1 MQSKAKTVAEYLA
14 SLPEDRRA
22 ALMAVREVFVKNI
35 DKDYEEAMGY
45 GMPGWVV
52 PHSVFPPGYHCDPS
66 LPLPFGGMASQK
78 NYMSVYLMCLY
89 GDSPHLAWFK
99 KAWAATGKKL
109 DMGKSCIRFKK
120 VEDLALDV
128 IGEAIRRVPAAK
140 YIEHYTRSLGTMK
153 SAPAAKKAVAKK
165 PAIKKASGRKPAAK
179 KAAPKRAAV
188 KVR

>member
-1 MQSKAKTVAEYLA
+1 MQSKAKTVDEYLA
-14 SLPEDRRA
+14 SLPDDRRA
-22 ALMAVREVFVKNI
+22 ALSVVREVFRKNI
-35 DKDYEEAMGY
+35 DKDYQEAMGY

-52 PHSVFPPGYHCDPS
+52 PHRVFPPGYHCDPK

-89 GDSPHLAWFK
+89 GETTELAWFR

-128 IGEAIRRVPAAK
+128 IGEAIRRMPAKK
-140 YIEHYTRSLGTMK
+140 YIEFYTKTMDK
-153 SAPAAKKAVAKK
+153 RASEAATKN
-165 PAIKKASGRKPAAK
+165 ASAK
-179 KAAPKRAAV
+179 KAAGKKPPAAKASARRPAAKRAVA
-188 KVR
+188 KAR